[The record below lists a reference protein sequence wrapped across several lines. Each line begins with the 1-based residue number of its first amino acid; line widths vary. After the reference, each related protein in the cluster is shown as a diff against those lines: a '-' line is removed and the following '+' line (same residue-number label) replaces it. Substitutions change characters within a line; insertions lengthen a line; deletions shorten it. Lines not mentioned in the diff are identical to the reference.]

1 MISMYGSV
9 WNFVFLWRHLK
20 TFYRMGELSNAQEV
34 SLKIVQRTYS
44 HPSSQILLYLVIYV
58 SRQCDQI
65 KICQMSIKVAQK

>member
-1 MISMYGSV
+1 
-9 WNFVFLWRHLK
+9 
-20 TFYRMGELSNAQEV
+20 MGELSNAQEV